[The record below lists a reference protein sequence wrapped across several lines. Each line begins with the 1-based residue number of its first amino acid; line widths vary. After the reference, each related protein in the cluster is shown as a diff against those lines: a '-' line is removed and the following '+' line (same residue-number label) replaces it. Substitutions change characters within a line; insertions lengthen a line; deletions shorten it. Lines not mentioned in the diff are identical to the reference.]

1 MRRMTKQ
8 ITKKPLRI
16 FFLTILFCAIANHA
30 SAQQVTISN
39 NLLYDVALTPN
50 LRVGLR
56 LSDKWSMGLTAGYR
70 PWPTDETKT
79 RKWKHLLVSPSVRYW
94 TDSVNVHHFFGANI
108 IYSHYN
114 IADIKFPFGMYKS
127 VRNERRQGDLIALGV
142 FYGYSWPLGRFWNIE
157 PFIGVAVGYTW
168 YNRYEC
174 GHCGEKIGRDH
185 KWFAMPQAGINIV
198 YNIPG
203 RPKRVPRA
211 VIVDP
216 PYINHP
222 PTTPDTIFDP
232 IVRNVPENT
241 GRAGQ
246 LQKDNP
252 VLAHI
257 SEYKPYD
264 RTQIL
269 RKDKNA
275 LFVHFPKAKHEL
287 RGDFRNNQATLDR
300 IVDLTRQVMADNT
313 SSVKKIQIVGLA
325 SIEGN
330 PDFNETLATN
340 RAMALQRYLQQQVA
354 VPDDL
359 FDTVGG
365 GEAWS
370 EFRDQLTEY
379 VANDSQHAK
388 ELQQALSIIDNE
400 SNVKVR
406 EKKLRQL
413 NGGRTWKYITD
424 NILSDQRN
432 SGYVR
437 IYYDYVPDNN
447 AKIINEANELLT
459 ADCTDC
465 HHEALRLLQQV
476 RDDERAQNALGVAL
490 WFCGQKEEAID
501 RFRRAAA
508 NGNEDAKTN
517 LRELKIE

>member
-1 MRRMTKQ
+1 MVDGT
-8 ITKKPLRI
+8 
-16 FFLTILFCAIANHA
+16 
-30 SAQQVTISN
+30 
-39 NLLYDVALTPN
+39 D
-50 LRVGLR
+50 G
-56 LSDKWSMGLTAGYR
+56 GYR

-222 PTTPDTIFDP
+222 PTAPDTIFDP

-252 VLAHI
+252 VLAPI

-269 RKDKNA
+269 PQGQECPVRT
-275 LFVHFPKAKHEL
+275 LPQ
-287 RGDFRNNQATLDR
+287 GQA
-300 IVDLTRQVMADNT
+300 
-313 SSVKKIQIVGLA
+313 
-325 SIEGN
+325 
-330 PDFNETLATN
+330 
-340 RAMALQRYLQQQVA
+340 
-354 VPDDL
+354 
-359 FDTVGG
+359 
-365 GEAWS
+365 
-370 EFRDQLTEY
+370 
-379 VANDSQHAK
+379 
-388 ELQQALSIIDNE
+388 
-400 SNVKVR
+400 
-406 EKKLRQL
+406 
-413 NGGRTWKYITD
+413 
-424 NILSDQRN
+424 
-432 SGYVR
+432 
-437 IYYDYVPDNN
+437 
-447 AKIINEANELLT
+447 
-459 ADCTDC
+459 
-465 HHEALRLLQQV
+465 
-476 RDDERAQNALGVAL
+476 
-490 WFCGQKEEAID
+490 
-501 RFRRAAA
+501 
-508 NGNEDAKTN
+508 
-517 LRELKIE
+517 

>member
-1 MRRMTKQ
+1 MTKL
-8 ITKKPLRI
+8 ITRSVLRT
-16 FFLTILFCAIANHA
+16 FVLTILFCGMSTHA

-50 LRVGLR
+50 LRLGLR
-56 LSDKWSMGLTAGYR
+56 LSDKWSMGMTVGYR

-79 RKWKHLLVSPSVRYW
+79 RKWKHLLVSPSLRYW
-94 TDSVNVHHFFGANI
+94 TDSVNVHHFFGANV

-114 IADIKFPFGMYKS
+114 VADIKFPFGLYKS
-127 VRNERRQGDLIALGV
+127 VRNERRQGDLIALGA
-142 FYGYSWPLGRFWNIE
+142 FYGYSWPLGRWWNIE
-157 PFIGVAVGYTW
+157 AFIGAAVGYTW

-174 GHCGEKIGRDH
+174 GHCGEKLGRSH

-198 YNIPG
+198 FNIPG
-203 RPKRVPRA
+203 RTERTPRA

-222 PTTPDTIFDP
+222 PTKPDTIFDP

-252 VLAHI
+252 VLEHI
-257 SEYKPYD
+257 SQYKPYD

-269 RKDKNA
+269 RKDKAA
-275 LFVHFPKAKHEL
+275 LFVHFPKGKYEL
-287 RGDFRNNQATLDR
+287 KGDYRNNQATLDR
-300 IVDLTRQVMADNT
+300 IVDITRQVMADNT

-325 SIEGN
+325 SIDGN
-330 PDFNETLATN
+330 PASNEKLATN

-354 VPDDL
+354 VPDNL
-359 FDTVGG
+359 FDTTGG
-365 GEAWS
+365 GEAWA
-370 EFRDQLTEY
+370 EFRDQLQEC
-379 VANDSQHAK
+379 VAMPSQQA
-388 ELQQALSIIDNE
+388 EQLQQAISIIDNE
-400 SNVKVR
+400 SDVKVR

-413 NGGRTWKYITD
+413 NGGRTWKYIEE
-424 NILSDQRN
+424 NILSNQRN
-432 SGYVR
+432 AGYIR

-459 ADCTDC
+459 ADCSDC

-490 WFCGQKEEAID
+490 WFCGQKEEALD
-501 RFRRAAA
+501 CFRRAAA

-517 LRELKIE
+517 LENLLK